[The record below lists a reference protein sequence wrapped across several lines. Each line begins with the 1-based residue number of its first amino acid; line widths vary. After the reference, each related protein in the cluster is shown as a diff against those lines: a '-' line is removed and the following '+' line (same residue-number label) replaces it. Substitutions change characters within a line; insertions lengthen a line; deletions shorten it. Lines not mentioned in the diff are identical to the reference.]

1 MTHNNTEKK
10 ESQEESK
17 RESPDRGL
25 AQILHDRARKSA
37 VELRTLILSFST
49 AILAIYFLALTT
61 KTEPELTSNQTIV
74 CIVSVFILG
83 LAVITGLISI
93 LADTKRNYNRAKALQ
108 VKELDERKRYF
119 ALRKKWL
126 NRQRWSTRLLLILFS
141 IGITGS
147 VAYIIARTTEW

>member
-49 AILAIYFLALTT
+49 AILAIY
-61 KTEPELTSNQTIV
+61 QTIV